1 MPITCKG
8 TDGEDNETYLL
19 SDNGVIVGH
28 IKIRVDLQMIMD
40 VWVEEKYR
48 KKGYGTQLM
57 QHAENLFIQKGKKQI
72 STSPINSESY
82 GFFEKLGYII
92 TGAKTLA

>member
-1 MPITCKG
+1 MPITYKG

-19 SDNGVIVGH
+19 SDNGVTVGY
-28 IKIRVDLQMIMD
+28 IKMRVDLQMIMD
-40 VWVEEKYR
+40 IWVEEKHR

-57 QHAENLFIQKGKKQI
+57 KYAENLFVQKGVKEI
-72 STSPINSESY
+72 STSPINDESY
-82 GFFEKLGYII
+82 GFFEKLGYTI